1 MIESAERPVRAARAY
16 MEKTSV
22 ATIVARAMLA
32 LAALAGAISLASGP
46 NWTLLWGALVLT
58 VLAVATGSV
67 LRRLGYG
74 QSR

>member
-1 MIESAERPVRAARAY
+1 MIESAERPVRGARAY
-16 MEKTSV
+16 VERTSV
-22 ATIVARAMLA
+22 ATVVARAMLA
-32 LAALAGAISLASGP
+32 MAALAGTISLASGP

-58 VLAVATGSV
+58 ILAVTTGSV